1 MITNKYA
8 SLRGTLARAKR
19 NDCQKV
25 VMRVT
30 LVEELLLQLS
40 NAEKRITEL
49 ATENAWLKQFPN
61 QIVGFI
67 GKLGSSEIGS
77 ETKEKIEAAAKKTK
91 TPATDAFQTEVRTN
105 AIKSALN
112 DCTECLD
119 RDCIMDL
126 LGISYEDAA
135 LREAGAMALH
145 DALLRQERAV

>member
-1 MITNKYA
+1 MTTNKYA
-8 SLRGTLARAKR
+8 TLHGTIARAKR

-40 NAEKRITEL
+40 NAEKQIAEL
-49 ATENAWLKQFPN
+49 ATENAWLKQFPD

-77 ETKEKIEAAAKKTK
+77 ETKEKIEAAAKKIK
-91 TPATDAFQTEVRTN
+91 TPATDAFQAEVITN

-112 DCTECLD
+112 DCSECLD
-119 RDCIMDL
+119 RDCIMDSI
-126 LGISYEDAA
+126 GISYEDAA